1 MKKLPFLW
9 GIIIILLSV
18 AGCRPSNHRAL
29 LQRADSLMTDYPDS
43 VLSLLAQQQ
52 EHLADFSEEELMS
65 YVWIKAMV
73 HSARNISMTE
83 DSLLPKAVDYFRK
96 HGDREKVMKGYILKA
111 NYLKWIDRLD
121 DAIAELDSGVAQ
133 SKPMTPSMSATCF
146 IIRRILFTSFA
157 EITVRW
163 PAM

>member
-96 HGDREKVMKGYILKA
+96 HGDRETVMKGY
-111 NYLKWIDRLD
+111 
-121 DAIAELDSGVAQ
+121 
-133 SKPMTPSMSATCF
+133 MTLSMSATCF